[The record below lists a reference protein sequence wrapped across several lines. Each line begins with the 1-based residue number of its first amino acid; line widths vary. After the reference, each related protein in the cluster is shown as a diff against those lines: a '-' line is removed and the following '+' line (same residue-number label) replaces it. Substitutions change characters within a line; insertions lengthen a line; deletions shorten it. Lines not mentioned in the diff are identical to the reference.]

1 MTLEGTPPRDLA
13 LIGAGSWGQHLAR
26 CFDSLGALARIV
38 VAEQDAASLEPLRAR
53 YPHVR
58 SSTSVSEVLAD
69 SRIRKLAIATP
80 STKHFELARA
90 ALEAGKDVFV
100 EKPLCLHAAQAR
112 ELISLAEAHG
122 RMLMVG
128 HLLQYHP
135 SVVRLR
141 ELVASGA
148 LGKVLTITSSRL
160 NLGKV
165 RKDESALWSFA
176 PHDVSLI
183 LALMGDQLPESV
195 LCVGGSYLRGRVADT
210 TLTVMRF
217 AEDVLA
223 QVHVSWLNPFKEQRL
238 TVVGS
243 QGMAVFD
250 DARPWPEKLML
261 YREYMS
267 WSSQQEPVPTQPRA
281 EAELVAEQEPL
292 LLECQHFLQSC
303 AERRPPRTDGQE
315 AWRVLSVL
323 ELAQRSLERGGER
336 LATAELGQAQPGY
349 YVHPSA
355 VIEPGALIGEGSK
368 IWHFSHVMSGAR
380 IGRRCSFGQN
390 VNVAGGAVIGDGV
403 KVQNNVSIYSGV
415 ELENGVFLGPSCVL
429 TNVKNPRA
437 ELGRNADYERTLIR
451 HGATVGA
458 NATIVCGVTLGR
470 YCFIGAGA
478 VVTRSVP
485 DYALMQGNPA
495 RRVGWMSRNGQRLTP
510 DSTGELRCPAS
521 GLRYREV
528 APDVL
533 HCLDVPDEN
542 LGRESCSS
550 SI

>member
-1 MTLEGTPPRDLA
+1 
-13 LIGAGSWGQHLAR
+13 
-26 CFDSLGALARIV
+26 V
-38 VAEQDAASLEPLRAR
+38 
-53 YPHVR
+53 
-58 SSTSVSEVLAD
+58 
-69 SRIRKLAIATP
+69 AIATP
-80 STKHFELARA
+80 SATHFELARA

-100 EKPLCLHAAQAR
+100 EKPLCLDPANAR
-112 ELISLAEAHG
+112 ELLVVAEARHLT
-122 RMLMVG
+122 LMVG

-141 ELVASGA
+141 ELVATGV

-165 RKDESALWSFA
+165 RRDESALWSFA

-183 LALMGDQLPESV
+183 LSLMGDQLPESV
-195 LCVGGSYLRGRVADT
+195 LCVGGSYLRGKVADT

-217 AEDVLA
+217 ADDVLA
-223 QVHVSWLNPFKEQRL
+223 QIHVSWLNPFKEQRL

-243 QGMAVFD
+243 EGMAVFD
-250 DARPWPEKLML
+250 DTRPWPEKLML
-261 YREYMS
+261 YRKYMS
-267 WSSQQEPVPTQPRA
+267 WSSRQEPVPTHPRA
-281 EAELVAEQEPL
+281 EPELVPEQEPL
-292 LLECQHFLQSC
+292 LLECQHFLNCC
-303 AERRPPRTDGQE
+303 AERKQPRTDGHE
-315 AWRVLSVL
+315 AWRVLRVL
-323 ELAQRSLERGGER
+323 ELAQRSMQGGGER
-336 LATAELGQAQPGY
+336 LAPAVLDETVLGYFA
-349 YVHPSA
+349 HPSA
-355 VIEPGALIGEGSK
+355 VVEPGALIGEGSR

-380 IGRRCSFGQN
+380 IGQRCSLGQN
-390 VNVAGGAVIGDGV
+390 VNVAGGAVIGHDV
-403 KVQNNVSIYSGV
+403 KVQNNVSIYAGV

-437 ELGRNADYERTLIR
+437 ELDRRTAYERTLIR

-495 RRVGWMSRNGQRLTP
+495 RRVGWMSRHGQRLTP
-510 DSTGELRCPAS
+510 DSAGELRCPES

-528 APDVL
+528 APHVL
-533 HCLDVPDEN
+533 RCLDAPDEN
-542 LGRESCSS
+542 LGAERCSS
-550 SI
+550 ST

>member
-1 MTLEGTPPRDLA
+1 MALERPQSRDLA
-13 LIGAGSWGQHLAR
+13 LIGAGDWGKHLLR

-53 YPHVR
+53 HPHVR
-58 SSTSVSEVLAD
+58 SGTSLSEALAD
-69 SRIRKLAIATP
+69 PRIRKLAIATP
-80 STKHFELARA
+80 SVTHFELARA

-100 EKPLCLHAAQAR
+100 EKPLCLHASQAQ
-112 ELISLAEAHG
+112 ELLVLAEARG
-122 RMLMVG
+122 CTLMVG

-141 ELVASGA
+141 ELVAAGA

-195 LCVGGSYLRGRVADT
+195 LSVGGSYLRGKVADS

-223 QVHVSWLNPFKEQRL
+223 QIHVSWLNPFKEQRL

-243 QGMAVFD
+243 EGMAVFD
-250 DARPWPEKLML
+250 DRRPWSEKLVL
-261 YREYMS
+261 YRKYMS
-267 WSSQQEPVPTQPRA
+267 WSSQQEPIPTHPRA
-281 EAELVAEQEPL
+281 EAELVTEQEPL
-292 LLECQHFLQSC
+292 LLECEHFLHSC
-303 AERRPPRTDGQE
+303 AERRRPRTDGHE
-315 AWRVLSVL
+315 AWRVLTVL

-336 LATAELGQAQPGY
+336 LATAGPDQGGGGY
-349 YVHPSA
+349 YAHPSA
-355 VIEPGALIGEGSK
+355 VVEPGALIGKGSK
-368 IWHFSHVMSGAR
+368 IWHFCHVMSGAR
-380 IGRRCSFGQN
+380 IGQRCSFGQN
-390 VNVAGGAVIGDGV
+390 VNVAGGAVIGDDV
-403 KVQNNVSIYSGV
+403 KVQNNVSIYAGV
-415 ELENGVFLGPSCVL
+415 ELESSVFLGPSCVL

-437 ELGRNADYERTLIR
+437 ELDRKAAFEKTLVR

-470 YCFIGAGA
+470 HCFIGAGA

-485 DYALMQGNPA
+485 DFALMQGNPA
-495 RRVGWMSRNGQRLTP
+495 RRVGWMSRHGQRLTP
-510 DSTGELRCPAS
+510 DGTGELRCPES

-528 APDVL
+528 EPDVL
-533 HCLDVPDEN
+533 RCLDVADEN
-542 LGRESCSS
+542 VGTAPCSS
-550 SI
+550 ST